1 MDYNC
6 TVCKK
11 EYSSY
16 KSLWNHTKK
25 YHNNINNPV
34 NNPINPVNNPKH
46 NPIIIQENNR
56 DIRCRKCDQSFTF
69 IQNRWRHEKKCDNNK
84 IEKVEEKNKQ
94 LENKINKLEKHL
106 IELSKTTGTK
116 SIINLNNNGTI
127 NIVNHINS
135 LGYENIQ
142 KNLTEKEKI
151 LLLTSMRVKEHP
163 IIELVRM
170 IYTEDKFKGERN
182 TVITNLRSK
191 ECLTYN
197 SEANKFDATAKK
209 DHIDNIIE
217 NRRTNIVA
225 IYKEL
230 SQNNKLRPVEIKI
243 IDAYLEEIEDLGKK
257 NPKVKALY
265 EKHKAEIIY
274 IIYNCKEFM
283 NRLRE
288 NMPNVV
294 EQEDSTDEENNI
306 EV

>member
-1 MDYNC
+1 MELP
-6 TVCKK
+6 CKHCNK
-11 EYSSY
+11 KYASQSSR
-16 KSLWNHTKK
+16 SNHVKK
-25 YHNNINNPV
+25 YHSVSVDILLSNNESLLLKNNICSYCN
-34 NNPINPVNNPKH
+34 K
-46 NPIIIQENNR
+46 ELSDR
-56 DIRCRKCDQSFTF
+56 TS
-69 IQNRWRHEKKCDNNK
+69 RWRHEKKCKEKQMKDMVVIKEQNK
-84 IEKVEEKNKQ
+84 KIVEEMKELKTIVT
-94 LENKINKLEKHL
+94 K
-106 IELSKTTGTK
+106 LSKTTGPT
-116 SIINLNNNGTI
+116 SITNINNGTI
-127 NIVNHINS
+127 IVNHINS